1 MIRTGLEKSGL
12 FYCAARSFLCI
23 AAVMILLGSVGC
35 SNRIV
40 RKSRA
45 LQPEAPEVAVS
56 EAAAQTE
63 VAGEAIGENGGG
75 VGVPPAEVAIQ
86 AASEGADG
94 ADILQQTRGAVFAS
108 LTTPVGAGPP
118 ASTVKENSEP
128 EAEPGSQDS
137 ITSLTGEDSPPADSA
152 GGVVTAEG
160 ADEAETAPVEAV
172 TSSTPA
178 DDPVSEEVAE
188 ASIAEPTPPAAEET
202 PAEETPTEEA
212 PAEEPVVSAGAEVAR
227 VESPPSAI
235 DPPISEA
242 SAAAKLI
249 TNNPPSDA
257 GSGGRS
263 NTASVLFL
271 VLGGIGA
278 ALILI
283 RRRRVTG

>member
-12 FYCAARSFLCI
+12 FYCVARSFFCM

-35 SNRIV
+35 SNRVV

-56 EAAAQTE
+56 EAAVQTDVADE
-63 VAGEAIGENGGG
+63 VISENGGG

-94 ADILQQTRGAVFAS
+94 AAILQQTRGAVFAS
-108 LTTPVGAGPP
+108 LTTIVGAGPP

-128 EAEPGSQDS
+128 EADPGSQDS

-152 GGVVTAEG
+152 GAVVTAEG
-160 ADEAETAPVEAV
+160 TDEAETPPVEAV
-172 TSSTPA
+172 TSSASA
-178 DDPVSEEVAE
+178 DEPVSEEVAE
-188 ASIAEPTPPAAEET
+188 ASIAEPTPP

-212 PAEEPVVSAGAEVAR
+212 PAEEPIVSAEAEVAR
-227 VESPPSAI
+227 VESPPSAT

-242 SAAAKLI
+242 SAAARLA

-283 RRRRVTG
+283 RRRATA

>member
-12 FYCAARSFLCI
+12 FYCVARSFFCM

-35 SNRIV
+35 SNRVV

-56 EAAAQTE
+56 EVAVQADVADE
-63 VAGEAIGENGGG
+63 VISENGGG

-94 ADILQQTRGAVFAS
+94 AAILQQTRGAVFAS
-108 LTTPVGAGPP
+108 LTTIVGAGPP

-128 EAEPGSQDS
+128 EADPGSQDS
-137 ITSLTGEDSPPADSA
+137 ITSLTGEDSPPADSE
-152 GGVVTAEG
+152 GTVVAAEGTAEV
-160 ADEAETAPVEAV
+160 ETQPVEAV
-172 TSSTPA
+172 TSSAPA
-178 DDPVSEEVAE
+178 DEPISEEVAE
-188 ASIAEPTPPAAEET
+188 ASIAEPTPP

-212 PAEEPVVSAGAEVAR
+212 PAEEPIVSAEAEVAR
-227 VESPPSAI
+227 VESPPSAT
-235 DPPISEA
+235 DLPISEA
-242 SAAAKLI
+242 SAAAKL
-249 TNNPPSDA
+249 TTSNPPSDA

-283 RRRRVTG
+283 RRRATA

>member
-12 FYCAARSFLCI
+12 FYCVARSFFCM

-35 SNRIV
+35 SNRVV

-56 EAAAQTE
+56 EAAVQTE
-63 VAGEAIGENGGG
+63 VADEAISENGGG

-94 ADILQQTRGAVFAS
+94 AAILQQTRGAVFAS
-108 LTTPVGAGPP
+108 LTTIVGGAGPP
-118 ASTVKENSEP
+118 ASTVKESSEP
-128 EAEPGSQDS
+128 GADPGSQDS
-137 ITSLTGEDSPPADSA
+137 ITSLTGEDSPLADSA
-152 GGVVTAEG
+152 GAVVTAEG
-160 ADEAETAPVEAV
+160 TDEAETPPVEAV
-172 TSSTPA
+172 TSSASA
-178 DDPVSEEVAE
+178 DEPVSEEVAE
-188 ASIAEPTPPAAEET
+188 ASIAEPTPP

-212 PAEEPVVSAGAEVAR
+212 PAEEPIVSAEAEVAR
-227 VESPPSAI
+227 VESPPSATV
-235 DPPISEA
+235 PPISEA
-242 SAAAKLI
+242 SAAARLA

-283 RRRRVTG
+283 RRRATA

>member
-12 FYCAARSFLCI
+12 FYCVARSFFCM

-35 SNRIV
+35 SNRVV

-45 LQPEAPEVAVS
+45 LQPEVPEVAVS
-56 EAAAQTE
+56 EAAVQTDVADE
-63 VAGEAIGENGGG
+63 VISENGGG

-160 ADEAETAPVEAV
+160 TDEAETAPVEAV

-188 ASIAEPTPPAAEET
+188 ASIAEPTPP
-202 PAEETPTEEA
+202 PAEETPTEE
-212 PAEEPVVSAGAEVAR
+212 PIVSAEAEVAR
-227 VESPPSAI
+227 VESPPSAT
-235 DPPISEA
+235 DSPISEA
-242 SAAAKLI
+242 SAVARLA

-283 RRRRVTG
+283 RRRATA

>member
-1 MIRTGLEKSGL
+1 MIRTGIEKSGL
-12 FYCAARSFLCI
+12 FYCVARSFFCM

-35 SNRIV
+35 SNRVV

-45 LQPEAPEVAVS
+45 LQPEVPEVAVS
-56 EAAAQTE
+56 EAAVQTDVADE
-63 VAGEAIGENGGG
+63 VISENGGG

-94 ADILQQTRGAVFAS
+94 AAILQQTRGAVFAS

-118 ASTVKENSEP
+118 ASTVKESSEP
-128 EAEPGSQDS
+128 EADPGSQDS

-152 GGVVTAEG
+152 RAVVTAEG
-160 ADEAETAPVEAV
+160 ADEAETPPVEAV
-172 TSSTPA
+172 TSSAPA

-188 ASIAEPTPPAAEET
+188 ASIAEPTPP

-212 PAEEPVVSAGAEVAR
+212 PAEEPIVSAEAEVAR
-227 VESPPSAI
+227 VESPPSAT
-235 DPPISEA
+235 DSPISEA
-242 SAAAKLI
+242 SAVARLA

-283 RRRRVTG
+283 RRRATA

>member
-12 FYCAARSFLCI
+12 FYCVARSFFCM

-35 SNRIV
+35 SNRVV
-40 RKSRA
+40 RKSRE

-56 EAAAQTE
+56 EAAVQTDVADE
-63 VAGEAIGENGGG
+63 VISENGGG

-94 ADILQQTRGAVFAS
+94 AAILQQTRGAVFAS
-108 LTTPVGAGPP
+108 LTTIVGAGPP

-128 EAEPGSQDS
+128 EADPGSQDS

-152 GGVVTAEG
+152 RAVVTAEG
-160 ADEAETAPVEAV
+160 ADEAETPPVEAV
-172 TSSTPA
+172 TSSAPA
-178 DDPVSEEVAE
+178 DEPVSEEVAE
-188 ASIAEPTPPAAEET
+188 ASIAEPTPP

-212 PAEEPVVSAGAEVAR
+212 PAEEPIVSAEAEVAR
-227 VESPPSAI
+227 VESPPSAT

-242 SAAAKLI
+242 SATAKLT
-249 TNNPPSDA
+249 TNNLPSDT

-283 RRRRVTG
+283 RRRATA

>member
-152 GGVVTAEG
+152 TGWVGPASLAG
-160 ADEAETAPVEAV
+160 PRPFSRPAMRSR
-172 TSSTPA
+172 SS
-178 DDPVSEEVAE
+178 
-188 ASIAEPTPPAAEET
+188 
-202 PAEETPTEEA
+202 
-212 PAEEPVVSAGAEVAR
+212 AR
-227 VESPPSAI
+227 SRLPPPSQRTRVDRSPA
-235 DPPISEA
+235 PQRA
-242 SAAAKLI
+242 CM
-249 TNNPPSDA
+249 PSDWPSD
-257 GSGGRS
+257 SGY
-263 NTASVLFL
+263 LL
-271 VLGGIGA
+271 
-278 ALILI
+278 
-283 RRRRVTG
+283 